1 MGSSLS
7 HAHWTAIA
15 IVCGLLYLIFDA
27 ARSFA
32 QQVGP
37 VTLRRWSGDP
47 EMESARP
54 WFQYDP
60 RNLQLLSGAML
71 QISLVV
77 AIVATIMAFDDHPI
91 WQACLY
97 ASLLWIALAAFW
109 KFVLAFI
116 PEDLGEKILRGL
128 LPFSHFFYL
137 LFWPVVFPLRRLFAR
152 LERDHDGDEDEDEVT
167 EEEVQAFID
176 VGEDEGILEGGE
188 GRMVQSVVEFGDRLA
203 HELMTPRI
211 DVVTFDARRPTEEL
225 AQLFSESKYSRIP
238 IYTESIDRITGI
250 VNVKDLFDVVLKQE
264 QKTVS
269 ELARAPYFVS
279 ETKKVSELLRELQ
292 SEHLQVAVVVDEY
305 GGTAG
310 IITLEDIVEEIV
322 GEIADEHEEEEV
334 AVVDVGGGEY
344 LVSGL
349 LRIDD
354 LEEMLDAELANDD
367 YETVAGLIFTG
378 LGRIPKAGDTVRKNG
393 YKFVVDR
400 ADRRRIYRVRVSHDP
415 EWERERAEAEG

>member
-7 HAHWTAIA
+7 HTQWTAIA

-47 EMESARP
+47 EMEAARR

-71 QISLVV
+71 QISL
-77 AIVATIMAFDDHPI
+77 IVAMAATVMALDDRPI
-91 WQACLY
+91 WVACLY
-97 ASLLWIALAAFW
+97 AVAIWIVTAAAW

-116 PEDLGEKILRGL
+116 PADLGEKILRGL

-137 LFWPVVFPLRRLFAR
+137 LFWPVLFPLRSLFAR
-152 LERDHDGDEDEDEVT
+152 LQRERDLDEADDEEEPT

-176 VGEDEGILEGGE
+176 VGEEEGILEGPE

-211 DVVTFDARRPTEEL
+211 DVVAFDARRGVEEL
-225 AQLFSESKYSRIP
+225 ARMFSESKYARIP
-238 IYTESIDRITGI
+238 IYTESIDKITGI
-250 VNVKDLFDVVLKQE
+250 VHVKDLFDVVLKHE
-264 QKTVS
+264 EKTVS
-269 ELARAPYFVS
+269 ELARPPYFVS

-292 SEHLQVAVVVDEY
+292 SEHMQVAVVVDEY

-354 LEEMLDAELANDD
+354 LEEMLDAQLSNDD
-367 YETVAGLIFTG
+367 YETVGGLISTA
-378 LGRIPKAGDTVRKNG
+378 LGRIAKVGDTVRKNG
-393 YKFVVDR
+393 YKFVVER
-400 ADRRRIYRVRVSHDP
+400 ADRKRVHRVRVLADP
-415 EWERERAEAEG
+415 EWQVEQAEA